1 MTSPA
6 SFKKLEK
13 DQMKPKVIRKE
24 TKSLNLLTETK
35 QRKFK
40 LLKSM
45 VRNKAILRFDFKI
58 TKRAREEK
66 RNRGKLQN
74 SQKTISEMAVHT
86 YLPII
91 KCKWTNSP
99 IKRQNG

>member
-1 MTSPA
+1 
-6 SFKKLEK
+6 
-13 DQMKPKVIRKE
+13 
-24 TKSLNLLTETK
+24 
-35 QRKFK
+35 
-40 LLKSM
+40 M
-45 VRNKAILRFDFKI
+45 VRNKAILRFDFKT

-74 SQKTISEMAVHT
+74 SQKAIREKAVHT
-86 YLPII
+86 HLPII